1 RRAPLRIKPLYY
13 ATSAEALM
21 FASELRAVLASDRIP
36 RRLSTEALRG
46 YLLTGSVPEPLTLIE
61 GIRVLPAGHFLLWN
75 NGQLKLKKYWQIT
88 FQSQTF
94 AAVGA
99 APLTRKA
106 LLESVERHFVS
117 DVPVS
122 LFLSGGID
130 STALVALARQL

>member
-1 RRAPLRIKPLYY
+1 
-13 ATSAEALM
+13 
-21 FASELRAVLASDRIP
+21 
-36 RRLSTEALRG
+36 
-46 YLLTGSVPEPLTLIE
+46 

-75 NGQLKLKKYWQIT
+75 HGQIKLKKYWQIT

-94 AAVGA
+94 TAVGA

-117 DVPVS
+117 DVPVG

-130 STALVALARQL
+130 STALVALARQLKLRELRTFSISLDDPELNEGELAFKTANYFRTKHVDLRLDGRAGAVLLEAFLTRLD